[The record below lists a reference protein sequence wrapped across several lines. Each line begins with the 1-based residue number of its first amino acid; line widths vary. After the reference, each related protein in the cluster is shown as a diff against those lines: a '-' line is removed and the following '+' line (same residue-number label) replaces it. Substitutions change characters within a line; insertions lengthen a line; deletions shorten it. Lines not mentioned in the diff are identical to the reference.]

1 MLTPRYIMIG
11 GFLGAGKTTSMLKAA
26 EHFSKQGL
34 RVGLISNDQS
44 QGLVDTNLLASSG
57 FATEEI
63 AGGCFCCRFPSLV
76 QASQKLDRQAQPH
89 VYLAEPVGSCTD
101 LLATVVYP
109 LEQMYGDQYSI
120 APLSVLV
127 DPIRAQRFL
136 KLLSGKTFSPK
147 VNYIYDKQ
155 LEEADLIVI
164 NKKDLLDAD
173 SLDRL
178 TKTLQERYP
187 KSQVLAI
194 SARNEDGL
202 SEWFAQLESSQ
213 LNKRSTMEDDYEIYA
228 QGEALLGWVNV
239 SWKIGGEEFDGN
251 RFLVEFIESIHSEL
265 ASSGLTVYGLSV
277 SGLSD
282 PGLSAQAAIAHL
294 KATLLPDQGNDIAVA
309 NLVREDG
316 QVEQSHHLL
325 ENLDQGELTVNLR
338 AEADPEVLRQ
348 AIETSL
354 HKACQQFRV
363 SSQEIHSSAFR
374 PLPPTPTH
382 RVVR

>member
-1 MLTPRYIMIG
+1 M
-11 GFLGAGKTTSMLKAA
+11 
-26 EHFSKQGL
+26 
-34 RVGLISNDQS
+34 
-44 QGLVDTNLLASSG
+44 
-57 FATEEI
+57 
-63 AGGCFCCRFPSLV
+63 
-76 QASQKLDRQAQPH
+76 
-89 VYLAEPVGSCTD
+89 
-101 LLATVVYP
+101 
-109 LEQMYGDQYSI
+109 
-120 APLSVLV
+120 
-127 DPIRAQRFL
+127 
-136 KLLSGKTFSPK
+136 
-147 VNYIYDKQ
+147 
-155 LEEADLIVI
+155 
-164 NKKDLLDAD
+164 
-173 SLDRL
+173 DRL

-213 LNKRSTMEDDYEIYA
+213 LNKRSTMEVDYEIYA

-265 ASSGLTVYGLSV
+265 ASSGLTI
-277 SGLSD
+277 SGLSA

-348 AIETSL
+348 ATETSL

-374 PLPPTPTH
+374 PLPPSPTH